1 MSTRREERVDER
13 SRVRDRADYR
23 DDSGPD
29 YRDDDRVV
37 DRREERVT
45 EITDN
50 AYAADSVHEDRV
62 THAGP
67 ASVGRGLG
75 RMFSLIILAVLAV
88 VETLLAFRL
97 GFLAGAA
104 NPANNFVDF
113 IYDIT
118 GWMVDPFEGIITNET
133 FDNGGVFDYATL
145 IAMIVYAVAAA
156 LIMLLIIA
164 FTSFPTTGEH
174 TTVSRTAERERL
186 GHGH

>member
-1 MSTRREERVDER
+1 MSTRREVRVDER
-13 SRVRDRADYR
+13 SRAH
-23 DDSGPD
+23 DSDHD
-29 YRDDDRVV
+29 YRDDDRDVV
-37 DRREERVT
+37 RSEEHVT
-45 EITDN
+45 ETTDQ
-50 AYAADSVHEDRV
+50 AYEADSVHEDRV

-67 ASVGRGLG
+67 ADVGRGMG

-104 NPANNFVDF
+104 NAQNNFVEF

-156 LIMLLIIA
+156 LIVLLITA
-164 FTSFPTTGEH
+164 FTSFPTTGER